1 MATLK
6 GKALIAY
13 LVVCVFWG
21 STYLAIKVGVTEL
34 PPFLFAGL
42 RFLVAG
48 LVLLVLAR
56 ALRDPLPKKGDWG
69 TLAIV
74 GLLLLAGGNAFVVWS
89 EQYVGSGI
97 ASIFVVTVAMWT
109 ALFDAVIPGGQ
120 SDLNWR
126 IIAGLLL
133 GFLGTLLLVGATP
146 AEILAADKRGPI
158 ALTIASASWSLG
170 SVYAK
175 RHPTKASPY
184 MGAAFQMIVGGAAV
198 ALIGTLLGEW
208 PSWHLSTRGIGAIA
222 YLVVFGSVL
231 GYSAYSYALRH
242 ASATIVGTYAYVN
255 PVIAVLLGWL
265 LLREPV
271 GSRTFIAMAMTLGAV
286 IWIQLSHKL
295 RRSEGRRSRA
305 RGEYMTPPLPR
316 DAVLLIVDVQKGMD
330 VYAERYNRNNPDLE
344 TNIARLQDAWRKTG
358 RPIIHVQHLSTE
370 PNSPL
375 RPGQPGV
382 EIKNEVRPIAGEPVV
397 QKSVSSAFIGTSLE
411 ADLRRRGVTT
421 LIVVGMQTNMC
432 VSTTARMAGNLGFTT
447 YVVSDATAT
456 FDNTGPDGKHYGS
469 ALLHDVA
476 LADLHGEFST
486 VVDTSTVLARTS
498 VDGRA
503 A

>member
-48 LVLLVLAR
+48 VVLL
-56 ALRDPLPKKGDWG
+56 AL
-69 TLAIV
+69 
-74 GLLLLAGGNAFVVWS
+74 GNAFVVWS

-198 ALIGTLLGEW
+198 ALVGTLLGEW
-208 PSWHLSTRGIGAIA
+208 PTWHLSTRGIGAIA

-265 LLREPV
+265 LLREAV
-271 GSRTFIAMAMTLGAV
+271 GSRTFIAMALILGAV
-286 IWIQLSHKL
+286 VWIQLSHKL
-295 RRSEGRRSRA
+295 ARTVGWSDGR
-305 RGEYMTPPLPR
+305 
-316 DAVLLIVDVQKGMD
+316 
-330 VYAERYNRNNPDLE
+330 
-344 TNIARLQDAWRKTG
+344 
-358 RPIIHVQHLSTE
+358 TE
-370 PNSPL
+370 PS
-375 RPGQPGV
+375 
-382 EIKNEVRPIAGEPVV
+382 
-397 QKSVSSAFIGTSLE
+397 
-411 ADLRRRGVTT
+411 
-421 LIVVGMQTNMC
+421 
-432 VSTTARMAGNLGFTT
+432 
-447 YVVSDATAT
+447 
-456 FDNTGPDGKHYGS
+456 
-469 ALLHDVA
+469 
-476 LADLHGEFST
+476 
-486 VVDTSTVLARTS
+486 
-498 VDGRA
+498 
-503 A
+503 